1 MSLLRQALKSR
12 LGTSSRSPA
21 DSPPPKKSYARSI
34 RSVASVKTL
43 AASLA
48 SFYTFSPGS
57 GGGPRQAKRRR
68 APRSELGRPAFTS
81 RDPELALVD
90 GVEMC
95 VEGGRVSGVTC
106 VRTLEEGG
114 RARVS
119 LLVNHFAEIG
129 ERGVIFYGGSESPR
143 SSSDMVLICG

>member
-1 MSLLRQALKSR
+1 MGS
-12 LGTSSRSPA
+12 SSRSPSA
-21 DSPPPKKSYARSI
+21 ASSSSDPPPPPKKSYARSI

-48 SFYTFSPGS
+48 SFYTFAPGS
-57 GGGPRQAKRRR
+57 GPRQAKRRR

-81 RDPELALVD
+81 RAPELQLVD

-95 VEGGRVSGVTC
+95 VEREKVSGVTC

-119 LLVNHFAEIG
+119 LLVNHFAELG
-129 ERGVIFYGGSESPR
+129 LGGGGSA
-143 SSSDMVLICG
+143 